1 MQMSATGSGIKMRS
15 ILMIAFLAF
24 LVFSSSSALVL
35 ADEDEGDESEQEGQ
49 DEDSENEN
57 RMPGFEAALAFACSL
72 VAARLL
78 GKTGCP

>member
-1 MQMSATGSGIKMRS
+1 MLASRKWFKMRN

-49 DEDSENEN
+49 DETDEDSENEN

-78 GKTGCP
+78 GKTA

>member
-1 MQMSATGSGIKMRS
+1 MRN
-15 ILMIAFLAF
+15 ILKIAFLAI

-49 DEDSENEN
+49 DGDGENEDSENEN

-78 GKTGCP
+78 GKTA